1 MNPPQVIEEEEPDK
15 VATINPVTIS
25 PPVPVL
31 MTVGNEVIEIT
42 DTPQA
47 NLRLDEP
54 LYKKKKRAG
63 LTEDK
68 LIELFDKAT
77 RNCFIC
83 FDLMSLALQD

>member
-1 MNPPQVIEEEEPDK
+1 M
-15 VATINPVTIS
+15 ATINPVTTNL
-25 PPVPVL
+25 PVPAI

-54 LYKKKKRAG
+54 IYKKEKRAG

-77 RNCFIC
+77 RNCFNC
-83 FDLMSLALQD
+83 F